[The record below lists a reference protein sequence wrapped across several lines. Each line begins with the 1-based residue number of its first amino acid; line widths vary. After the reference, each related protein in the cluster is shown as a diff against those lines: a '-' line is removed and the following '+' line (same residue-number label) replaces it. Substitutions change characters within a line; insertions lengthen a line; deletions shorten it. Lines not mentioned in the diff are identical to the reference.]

1 MVDMLSSFISA
12 ILQVLLDRIANPDL
26 VDFFRGNHLDEALL
40 EKLKM
45 LLLSVI
51 TVLNDAE
58 EKQFVDPLVKEWVD
72 RLKNVAYDADDVLD
86 EIATKAI
93 QDKMDPRFQTTLN
106 QVKDYASSLNPFS
119 ERVQSKI
126 GRIVERLKSILE
138 HKNILGLKEGGVGK
152 SLSFGSATTSLV
164 NEHRVY
170 GRDGDREKIIDFL
183 LAGDSNGEGVP
194 VVAIVGMGGIG
205 KTTLAQILYN
215 DERVRNHFQSRSWA
229 FVSDTSNVYEMTKKV
244 FESFTLSHSN
254 ISDLNILQIKL
265 KDRLARKRFLLVL
278 DGFQNENFL
287 DWDILQRPFLSGNY
301 GSRIIVTTRSQ
312 SVATLIRA
320 DLTHSLSLLS
330 HDDTWKLFASHA
342 FKSGNPNDELP
353 ILAQIGQ
360 KIVKKCNGLPLAAK
374 ALGSLLRT
382 KVDEEEWKCVC
393 YSRIWELPSDKCSIL
408 PALRLSYSH
417 LPSHLKRCFTYCS
430 IFPKGFEIQK
440 QNLIYLWMAEGILPP
455 QKTKKRMEDV
465 GEEFFQELLS
475 RSFFYR
481 STYHISHYMMHDLIH
496 DVAQFV
502 AGEFYYNLDDSNPR
516 KVTFSVRH
524 LSYLQGIYDD
534 PEKFEIFSEFK
545 ELRTFIPFKFSYF
558 VYSSSITSMVSILLP
573 KLKRLRVLSLSHYPI
588 TKLPDS
594 IGNLLHLRYLDLSYT
609 GIECLP
615 DSISTLYNLET
626 LLLSSCRSLTMLPEN
641 MSNLVNL
648 RQLDISGCTVTQM
661 PAKFGKLK
669 SLQVLTSFVIG
680 NKRGSKISE
689 LGELSN
695 LHGALLIGGLQNVV
709 DPTEAFD
716 ANLKRKKYL
725 REVEFKWTTLTHDQ
739 ESETNV
745 LDMLEPHK
753 NVERLK
759 IQNFGGNK
767 LPNWLG
773 SSSFSNMVFLHL
785 ANCENCKSLPSLGQL
800 SSLTELCISNMK
812 SLQKVG
818 QEFYGNGIESFKLL
832 KILKFEDMPNWEEWS
847 PNRFEE
853 NGQFPSLRELY
864 IERCPKL
871 TTKLP
876 DHLPSLD
883 KLVITT
889 CQALTNPMP
898 CVPRLRELVLT
909 GCDALS
915 SLSKKMMQGNK
926 CLQFMVISNCSSLV
940 NISMD
945 SLPSTL
951 RSLEIYECRNLQ
963 LFHSESSMQQSQC
976 YSALEKL
983 HLKCSCDSLISF
995 PLLLFNKLEDLHIQD
1010 CSNLEFISPAPNS
1023 LPCFRKLKLKQCSK
1037 LAQLPEGGLHAPKL
1051 ESLSISKC
1059 VDFSSEIS
1067 WGLQTMTSLT
1077 SLRISGLPS
1086 LTSLEHTG
1094 VQYLTSLK
1102 SLKIKDCANLGSLP
1116 LDKLV
1121 ISLSHLTIRACPL
1134 LKVLYEKDIGQYWSM
1149 VSLIPFRIIED

>member
-1 MVDMLSSFISA
+1 MVDMLGSFISA
-12 ILQVLLDRIANPDL
+12 VLQVLLDRIANPDL
-26 VDFFRGNHLDEALL
+26 IDFFRGNHLDEALL

-45 LLLSVI
+45 LLLSVT

-72 RLKNVAYDADDVLD
+72 RLKSVAYDADDVLD

-93 QDKMDPRFQTTLN
+93 QDKMDPGFQTTLN

-138 HKNILGLKEGGVGK
+138 HKNILGLNEGGVGK

-164 NEHRVY
+164 DEHHVY
-170 GRDGDREKIIDFL
+170 GRHDDREKIIDFL
-183 LAGDSNGEGVP
+183 LAGDSNGDGVP
-194 VVAIVGMGGIG
+194 VVAVVGMGGIG

-215 DERVRNHFQSRSWA
+215 DERVINHFQSRSWA
-229 FVSDTSNVYEMTKKV
+229 FVSDTSNVYEITKKV

-265 KDRLARKRFLLVL
+265 KHRLARQRFLLVL

-342 FKSGNPNDELP
+342 FKSGNPNDEHP

-360 KIVKKCNGLPLAAK
+360 KIVKRCNGLPLAAK

-382 KVDEEEWKCVC
+382 KVDHEEWKCVC

-440 QNLIYLWMAEGILPP
+440 QNLIYLWMAEGILQP

-465 GEEFFQELLS
+465 GEECFQELLS

-502 AGEFYYNLDDSNPR
+502 AGEFYYNLDDNNPR
-516 KVTFSVRH
+516 KITISVRH

-545 ELRTFIPFKFSYF
+545 QLRTFIPFKFSYF

-609 GIECLP
+609 EIECLP
-615 DSISTLYNLET
+615 DSISSLYNLET
-626 LLLSSCRSLTMLPEN
+626 LLLSSCRSLNMLPEN

-648 RQLDISGCTVTQM
+648 RQLDISGSNVTQM

-669 SLQVLTSFVIG
+669 SLQLLTSFVIG

-689 LGELSN
+689 LGELSK
-695 LHGALLIGGLQNVV
+695 LHGALLIEGLQNVV
-709 DPTEAFD
+709 DPIEASH
-716 ANLKRKKYL
+716 ARLKRKKYL
-725 REVEFKWTTLTHDQ
+725 RELEFKWTTITHDQ

-773 SSSFSNMVFLHL
+773 STSFSNMVFLHL

-800 SSLTELCISNMK
+800 SSLTELCISKMK

-818 QEFYGNGIESFKLL
+818 QEFYGNVIESFRLL
-832 KILKFEDMPNWEEWS
+832 KILKFEDMPIWEEWS
-847 PNRFEE
+847 TNRFEE
-853 NGQFPSLRELY
+853 NGQFPSLLELY

-871 TTKLP
+871 TKNLP

-883 KLVITT
+883 KLVITS

-898 CVPRLRELVLT
+898 RVPRLRELVLT

-915 SLSKKMMQGNK
+915 SLSEKMMQGNK
-926 CLQFMVISNCSSLV
+926 CLQFIVISNCSSLV
-940 NISMD
+940 TISVD

-963 LFHSESSMQQSQC
+963 LFHSQSSMQQSHC

-995 PLLLFNKLEDLHIQD
+995 PLLLFNKLEDLQVQD
-1010 CSNLEFISPAPNS
+1010 CSNLQFISSAPNS
-1023 LPCFRKLKLKQCSK
+1023 LPHFRKLKLKQCSK
-1037 LAQLPEGGLHAPKL
+1037 LAQFHEVVLHAPNL

-1059 VDFSSEIS
+1059 VD
-1067 WGLQTMTSLT
+1067 
-1077 SLRISGLPS
+1077 
-1086 LTSLEHTG
+1086 
-1094 VQYLTSLK
+1094 
-1102 SLKIKDCANLGSLP
+1102 
-1116 LDKLV
+1116 
-1121 ISLSHLTIRACPL
+1121 
-1134 LKVLYEKDIGQYWSM
+1134 
-1149 VSLIPFRIIED
+1149 